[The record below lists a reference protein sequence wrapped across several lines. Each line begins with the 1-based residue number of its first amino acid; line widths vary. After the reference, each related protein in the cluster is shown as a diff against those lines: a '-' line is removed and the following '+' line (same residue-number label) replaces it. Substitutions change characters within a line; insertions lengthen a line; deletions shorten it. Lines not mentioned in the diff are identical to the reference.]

1 MENIIKLTLFKEK
14 RTFRVLNRQSLL
26 LFDILFPTFAINFKI
41 NKKLNRTD
49 THHVI

>member
-14 RTFRVLNRQSLL
+14 EQSLL

-49 THHVI
+49 AHHVI

>member
-1 MENIIKLTLFKEK
+1 MENIIKLTLLRRKNI
-14 RTFRVLNRQSLL
+14 RVLNRQSLL

-49 THHVI
+49 AHHVI

>member
-14 RTFRVLNRQSLL
+14 EHSRLNRQSLL

-49 THHVI
+49 AHHVI

>member
-14 RTFRVLNRQSLL
+14 EHSGVLNRQSLL

-49 THHVI
+49 AHHVI

>member
-1 MENIIKLTLFKEK
+1 MENIIKLTLLRRKNIP
-14 RTFRVLNRQSLL
+14 VLNRQSLL

>member
-14 RTFRVLNRQSLL
+14 EHSGYY
-26 LFDILFPTFAINFKI
+26 ILFPTFAINFKI